1 MSYVYRSLETYE
13 PLIYISLAI
22 LGLFVFRRMWVM
34 WREWRNSVYTL
45 EREFA
50 LGRLGRATTLG
61 FLVLALFFVEFYIA
75 TFVAPAL
82 PASDLLTTPTLD
94 LLASPQATLP
104 FTDSTQV
111 ALTPPTPGSQ
121 PVQNGMSGCVADK
134 IMITSPKSGDEVSAV
149 VDLVGT
155 ANIPNFGFYKYEYAP
170 IGTQNWA
177 TISADRTPKK
187 DESLGKW
194 NTLALGNG
202 DYFLRLVITDNVGN
216 AMEPCVIA
224 IRVLN
229 Q

>member
-22 LGLFVFRRMWVM
+22 FGLFVFRRMWVT

-82 PASDLLTTPTLD
+82 PASNLLITPTLD
-94 LLASPQATLP
+94 LLASPQVTLP
-104 FTDSTQV
+104 FVDSTQV
-111 ALTPPTPGSQ
+111 ALTPVTTVQ
-121 PVQNGMSGCVADK
+121 PIQNGMSGCVADK
-134 IMITSPKSGDEVSAV
+134 IMITSPKSGEEVSAV
-149 VDLVGT
+149 VDLIGT
-155 ANIPNFGFYKYEYAP
+155 ANIPNFGFYKYEIAP
-170 IGTQNWA
+170 IGTKNWE
-177 TISADRTPKK
+177 TISADREPKK
-187 DESLGKW
+187 DASLGKW
-194 NTLALGNG
+194 NTLSKGNG

-216 AMEPCVIA
+216 SLEPCVIA
-224 IRVLN
+224 VRVLN

>member
-1 MSYVYRSLETYE
+1 MSYVYHSLETYE

-50 LGRLGRATTLG
+50 LGRLGRATALG
-61 FLVLALFFVEFYIA
+61 FLVLGLFFVEFYIA
-75 TFVAPAL
+75 TFIAPSL

-104 FTDSTQV
+104 VVDSTQAANAPV
-111 ALTPPTPGSQ
+111 TQ

-134 IMITSPKSGDEVSAV
+134 IMITSPKSGDEVKAV
-149 VDLVGT
+149 VDLIGT
-155 ANIPNFGFYKYEYAP
+155 ADIPDFGFYKYEIAP

-177 TISADRTPKK
+177 TISADREPKK
-187 DESLGKW
+187 DTLLGKW
-194 NTLALGNG
+194 NTLSRANG
-202 DYFLRLVITDNVGN
+202 DYFLRLVITDNIGN
-216 AMEPCVIA
+216 TLEPCVIA
-224 IRVLN
+224 VRVLN